1 MIYCK
6 NNLKNWSFLI
16 IIAITATTGAQSS
29 DKQRS
34 IPSKDSILRY
44 ASNRTGEKEGIMKAR
59 GNIRMH
65 WPVGGQEAEEE
76 EEESPARDIET
87 GERCLLWGRRKG
99 RLAGDEAEGERGT
112 QRRWRRIMVG
122 IGAVE
127 TPTAI
132 WLHQRVGSHQHIWIR
147 HVFSLHHS
155 AFTYLPLQCSQSNI
169 FPFISL

>member
-1 MIYCK
+1 MIV
-6 NNLKNWSFLI
+6 
-16 IIAITATTGAQSS
+16 ITATTGAQPS
-29 DKQRS
+29 DIQRY

-65 WPVGGQEAEEE
+65 WPIGGLEAEEEE

-99 RLAGDEAEGERGT
+99 RLAGDEVEGERGK
-112 QRRWRRIMVG
+112 QRRGRRIMVG
-122 IGAVE
+122 IGVVE

-132 WLHQRVGSHQHIWIR
+132 WLH
-147 HVFSLHHS
+147 
-155 AFTYLPLQCSQSNI
+155 
-169 FPFISL
+169 